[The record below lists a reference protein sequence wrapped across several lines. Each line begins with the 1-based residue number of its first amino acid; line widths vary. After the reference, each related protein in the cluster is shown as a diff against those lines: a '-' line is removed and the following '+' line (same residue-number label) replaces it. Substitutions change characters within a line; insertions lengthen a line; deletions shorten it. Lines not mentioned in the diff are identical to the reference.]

1 MEPFSLELNYVEAEN
16 DPLRYVSS
24 NFFFFCFFLFSV
36 PRGSFFFFLVLTSS
50 SRLPE
55 NRRFVDF
62 YTFEGIPANG
72 TDPALN
78 SENFGEKKV
87 SDDSEEEPV
96 PVKSSRKNN
105 KKKGAKEEIK
115 GFYNMTAVPKVFLKL
130 ELVDGGMISVS
141 AYAEVHHSEQVTR
154 KIKKNA
160 TVTIEAVEETEKAE
174 GKAEDTKND
183 EDKAEREGKE
193 DSEEENKEDEDE
205 KVEGEDNNNN
215 NDDEEKKVEKE
226 EGEEKKEEEKKA
238 EDEFEVVTEWV
249 AKRVEVPLKIK
260 QKFGPLPATLRKKSK
275 EVIAELDKAEKLRV
289 KIQESK
295 NELEGKIYSVK
306 SGIEDP
312 ELIQVTTE
320 DQRSELRALL
330 AELSDWVEYEAEA
343 AELLEIREKK
353 NSLDKLVKP
362 IYLRITEK
370 EALPREGTF
379 FFF

>member
-1 MEPFSLELNYVEAEN
+1 MK
-16 DPLRYVSS
+16 
-24 NFFFFCFFLFSV
+24 
-36 PRGSFFFFLVLTSS
+36 T
-50 SRLPE
+50 
-55 NRRFVDF
+55 
-62 YTFEGIPANG
+62 
-72 TDPALN
+72 
-78 SENFGEKKV
+78 
-87 SDDSEEEPV
+87 
-96 PVKSSRKNN
+96 RKNN

-160 TVTIEAVEETEKAE
+160 TVTIEPVEETEKAE
-174 GKAEDTKND
+174 EKAENVNND
-183 EDKAEREGKE
+183 EDNSEKE
-193 DSEEENKEDEDE
+193 DSEEENKESEDE
-205 KVEGEDNNNN
+205 KVEGEDNN
-215 NDDEEKKVEKE
+215 EEKKVEKE
-226 EGEEKKEEEKKA
+226 EEKKEEEKKA

-306 SGIEDP
+306 NGIEDS
-312 ELIQVTTE
+312 ELIEVTTE
-320 DQRSELRALL
+320 EQRSELRELL
-330 AELSDWVEYEAEA
+330 SELSDWVEYEAER

-370 EALPREGTF
+370 EALPREGTCF
-379 FFF
+379 FFESIWRRDAHKLVVRACQSILLAALNVTADLTTTHEVKESDMEDLRKAMAQVTEFLDTKQKEQSALKVRPPTVWCSH